1 MVLRKYSIITLLY
14 LNPRLGGGN
23 RIEWKW
29 KKKIILEYS
38 SFLYLRVLMEG
49 MESSFPYLEV

>member
-29 KKKIILEYS
+29 MKKIILEYFS
-38 SFLYLRVLMEG
+38 LPLF
-49 MESSFPYLEV
+49 ESLSERE